1 MSAFVQS
8 RPGTVPASDARGSGP
23 GLPRVRRSGSMP
35 LQRVTSSE
43 PAPGRGPEVGIA
55 PLLKVPSLM
64 LFRSETPPPPGN
76 LRVPEPGGSERPT
89 TAMLKADIDSGA
101 TGDKIAAY
109 DPGLSQ
115 LGTDDEAAGNA
126 PSHARI
132 ALARRTEAASANVR
146 RAARPASLD
155 AWIVLGFSGFIGAIG
170 IVLSAAIWLGH

>member
-1 MSAFVQS
+1 
-8 RPGTVPASDARGSGP
+8 
-23 GLPRVRRSGSMP
+23 
-35 LQRVTSSE
+35 
-43 PAPGRGPEVGIA
+43 
-55 PLLKVPSLM
+55 M

-76 LRVPEPGGSERPT
+76 LRVPEPGASERPT

-126 PSHARI
+126 PSHERI
-132 ALARRTEAASANVR
+132 ALARKTEAASASVR
-146 RAARPASLD
+146 RAARPPSLD
-155 AWIVLGFSGFIGAIG
+155 AWLVLGFSGFIGAIG